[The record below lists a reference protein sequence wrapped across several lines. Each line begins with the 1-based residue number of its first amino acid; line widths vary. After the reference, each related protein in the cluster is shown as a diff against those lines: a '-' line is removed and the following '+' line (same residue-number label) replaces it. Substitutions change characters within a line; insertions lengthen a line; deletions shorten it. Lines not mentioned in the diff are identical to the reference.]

1 MSSSSTLFLGG
12 SKYELDGG
20 EGRSDMEI
28 EFSSMLQISSY
39 GREYGASGLDGKQND
54 AQAKRGWRSGV
65 QLGWNPD
72 RLVTKSSLDR
82 GPERL
87 NA

>member
-1 MSSSSTLFLGG
+1 
-12 SKYELDGG
+12 
-20 EGRSDMEI
+20 MEI
-28 EFSSMLQISSY
+28 EFSSMLQVSSY
-39 GREYGASGLDGKQND
+39 EREYGAAELDGKQND
-54 AQAKRGWRSGV
+54 AQTKRDWRGGV

-87 NA
+87 RLDKADA